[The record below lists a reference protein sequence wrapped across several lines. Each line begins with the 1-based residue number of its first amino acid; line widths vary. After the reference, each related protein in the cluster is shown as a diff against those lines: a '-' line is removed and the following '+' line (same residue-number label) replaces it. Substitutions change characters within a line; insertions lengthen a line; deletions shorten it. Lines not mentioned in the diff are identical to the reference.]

1 MFNFCF
7 RIYSANGGLFQFR
20 KKTKYVHLSFFYQ
33 SELSYIHDIFVSNL
47 GYHICILHISALQHR
62 KYERIKYIDYSSM
75 CMFNYFVIDKLRT
88 LKFSEKVRLEKYI
101 HVILINKMLN
111 VLIQKIV
118 SSELNLNVF
127 GNL

>member
-1 MFNFCF
+1 
-7 RIYSANGGLFQFR
+7 
-20 KKTKYVHLSFFYQ
+20 
-33 SELSYIHDIFVSNL
+33 
-47 GYHICILHISALQHR
+47 
-62 KYERIKYIDYSSM
+62 
-75 CMFNYFVIDKLRT
+75 MFNYFVIDKLRT